1 MLLVQFFHQTWEV
14 AFEEVSV
21 EPGDVTNDN
30 YGQLVSGV
38 RGGGGGMGRGWG
50 GREVKEGRGG
60 GGGEEEEGRGRKGQR
75 GGRSEREE

>member
-1 MLLVQFFHQTWEV
+1 MALLPQENCSHGVGEGQLLLVQFFHQTWEV

-38 RGGGGGMGRGWG
+38 RGGGLSAIKDRF
-50 GREVKEGRGG
+50 
-60 GGGEEEEGRGRKGQR
+60 
-75 GGRSEREE
+75 